1 MDFFAIGWIFSQIS
15 AILHKKTK
23 GECVDMVHE
32 ITLEVLLSKEVCKL
46 LDSFAAAMNIQVVF
60 FSGQGKVLKRGR
72 SCGNSPYCTLMQEK
86 FFSVEKCSLLD
97 SEMRKRCLALGKAV
111 SYRCHAGLN
120 EITAP
125 VKILGETAG
134 FIVFGQFR
142 TTNTPPECVK
152 NSPDALKKFKE
163 VPFFDEES
171 AGSLEDMINVLIE
184 YIISKEL
191 ISYPGDFRYQRLLS
205 FLDNHL
211 AGKPTLHQAA
221 RHLNMSD
228 SGLTHFLHDRYGTSF
243 KKLLI
248 EKRLLHAEKL
258 WKEDPSLS
266 IAETAQLSGYDDPH
280 YFARIYRKFRKTT
293 PGMAR
298 KEKTEQGL

>member
-1 MDFFAIGWIFSQIS
+1 MS
-15 AILHKKTK
+15 
-23 GECVDMVHE
+23 HE
-32 ITLEVLLSKEVCKL
+32 ITLEVLLSKEVCRL

-72 SCGNSPYCTLMQEK
+72 SCGNSLYCTLMQEH
-86 FFSVEKCSLLD
+86 FFGVEKCLQLD
-97 SEMRKRCLALGKAV
+97 SEMRRKCLALGKAV

-134 FIVFGQFR
+134 YIVFGQFR
-142 TTNTPPECVK
+142 TSTTPPECVK
-152 NSPDALKKFKE
+152 NSPDALKAFNE

-191 ISYPGDFRYQRLLS
+191 ISYSGDFRYQRLLN
-205 FLDNHL
+205 FIDNHL
-211 AGKPTLHQAA
+211 QGKPTLHQAA
-221 RHLNMSD
+221 RYLNMSD
-228 SGLTHFLHDRYGTSF
+228 SGLTHFLHDRYKSSF

-248 EKRLLHAEKL
+248 EKRLAHAEKL
-258 WKEDPSLS
+258 WKENPSLS
-266 IAETAQLSGYDDPH
+266 ISEAAQLSGYDDPH
-280 YFARIYRKFRKTT
+280 YFARIYRKVRNIT

-298 KEKTEQGL
+298 KEKTEQTLL